1 VRAFLLR
8 WSLLIVVG
16 LCVQGCQEAGSCLF
30 TTDAGYNY
38 CQDFL
43 GTEYNSSAAE
53 NSCSVGKGTYSSSPC
68 ATAGA
73 LGVCA
78 IGTGTADNFQYT
90 YTLAPGSD
98 AGSVTT
104 TTLESACGSAGGK
117 FTAG

>member
-1 VRAFLLR
+1 MR
-8 WSLLIVVG
+8 WSWLIVVC
-16 LCVQGCQEAGSCLF
+16 LCVAGCQGAGSCLF

-43 GTEYNSSAAE
+43 GTEFNSSAAE
-53 NSCSVGKGTYSSSPC
+53 NTCSVGNGTYSSSPC
-68 ATAGA
+68 STAGA

-78 IGTGTADNFQYT
+78 IGTGTADNYQYT
-90 YTLAPGSD
+90 YTLAPGAD

-104 TTLESACGSAGGK
+104 PTLESACGIAGGS